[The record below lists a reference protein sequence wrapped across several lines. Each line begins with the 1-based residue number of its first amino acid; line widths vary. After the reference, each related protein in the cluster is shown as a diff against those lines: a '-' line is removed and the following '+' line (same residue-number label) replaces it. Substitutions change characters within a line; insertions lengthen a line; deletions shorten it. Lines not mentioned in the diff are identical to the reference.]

1 MKTLNSFRLK
11 TINVIIYITLIC
23 LIFGVIVKIW
33 DASNKIAINPQK
45 LDDLNLERPIIRPIN
60 DVFFYLKSEV
70 LRNNNELLKEVQQN
84 ELLLETITSIVF
96 SVFFILIMLQLKSLF
111 HSLKNK
117 TFFLKENLF
126 CVKRISYLL
135 FLWVITDFII
145 YQCIQFFIP
154 LSLIAKN
161 INYVPIN
168 KNLFL
173 TFLFSVN
180 FSMLIAAFAFYVI
193 SVVFREGFSLKQES
207 DLTI

>member
-1 MKTLNSFRLK
+1 MRTLKTFRST

-23 LIFGVIVKIW
+23 LFIAIINKIW
-33 DASNKIAINPQK
+33 DATEKIVINPQK
-45 LDDLNLERPIIRPIN
+45 LDDLNLDRPVIRPIK
-60 DVFFYLKSEV
+60 DVFFYLKSDV
-70 LRNNNELLKEVQQN
+70 LRDNNDLLLKVQRN

-96 SVFFILIMLQLKSLF
+96 AVFFILIVLQLKSLF
-111 HSLKNK
+111 YSLKNK

-126 CVKRISYLL
+126 CVKRISFLL
-135 FLWVITDFII
+135 LLWVITDFLI
-145 YQCIQFFIP
+145 YQCVQFFIP
-154 LSLIAKN
+154 LSLVAEN

-168 KNLFL
+168 KNAFL

-193 SVVFREGFSLKQES
+193 SVVFQEGFQLKKES